1 MDATISRHTWT
12 QTHTHTHTCTLNI
25 VLPQSWQ
32 ERATTRTTIHLL
44 PDDRSH
50 MVLIVGSG
58 E

>member
-12 QTHTHTHTCTLNI
+12 QTHTRTRTLNI

-50 MVLIVGSG
+50 MVLIVGS
-58 E
+58 EE